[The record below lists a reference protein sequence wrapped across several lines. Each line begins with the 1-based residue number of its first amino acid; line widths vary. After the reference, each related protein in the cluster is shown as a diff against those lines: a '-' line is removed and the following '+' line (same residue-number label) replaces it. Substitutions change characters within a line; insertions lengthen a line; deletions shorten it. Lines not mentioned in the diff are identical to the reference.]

1 MWLCKPASYIHSYR
15 AQRQPRL
22 NRTERRRHEECTVFA
37 GYGSWASFRCKPGS
51 FCAVALHYASRGCPN
66 EMTRAGDGYE
76 LLAGIRG
83 LERQLRRLRADWRS
97 FRDIPSTET
106 LEDIRHRTRQVSAVL
121 DDLASRLGTSDE
133 AMRVDITM
141 PRLESGRQQR
151 PTPREVVAA
160 SRDLDSWISQ
170 ATRQW
175 KGVVG
180 GEGEHDLS
188 ALVRVLESSAH
199 RAETL
204 ISALGGSVDAYAE
217 SLRTPDAAAGAHSD
231 RMQAW
236 SAELGAMLWRLQS
249 DWQHVRRAPSPERI
263 RVLRAGLQQAAGTA
277 SRLRDERQ
285 QAGETAFRR
294 ALRVGHH
301 LRAGVQFLP
310 YRDPFTGAYNREGF
324 DALAGAELKRCRRY
338 GRRFG
343 LLILEVSPPD
353 LDGLQRVVAT
363 ARAELREY
371 DLIARYTEDLI
382 VVGIPEGGPGPTR
395 RVASRVLKAMRNA
408 GMGSWFQRLA
418 YATLPED
425 GSTLGGLMNSA
436 RQRLQA

>member
-1 MWLCKPASYIHSYR
+1 M
-15 AQRQPRL
+15 
-22 NRTERRRHEECTVFA
+22 
-37 GYGSWASFRCKPGS
+37 
-51 FCAVALHYASRGCPN
+51 
-66 EMTRAGDGYE
+66 
-76 LLAGIRG
+76 LAGLRG
-83 LERQLRRLRADWRS
+83 VERQLRRLRADWRS
-97 FRDIPSTET
+97 FRDAPSAEA
-106 LEDIRHRTRQVSAVL
+106 LGDIRHRSLQVTAAL
-121 DDLASRLGTSDE
+121 DDLASRLESPDE
-133 AMRVDITM
+133 AVQVDCTL
-141 PRLESGRQQR
+141 PRQATGRQQR
-151 PTPREVVAA
+151 PAPREVVAA
-160 SRDLDSWISQ
+160 SRDLDSWIWR

-175 KGVVG
+175 KGVVD

-188 ALVRVLESSAH
+188 ALVRVLERSAL

-217 SLRTPDAAAGAHSD
+217 TVCTPDVPSRAHSD
-231 RMQAW
+231 RIQAW
-236 SAELGAMLWRLQS
+236 SAELAAMLWRLQA
-249 DWQHVRRAPSPERI
+249 DWQHVRRVPSPERI

-277 SRLRDERQ
+277 SKLRDERQ
-285 QAGETAFRR
+285 RAGETDFRR

-301 LRAGVQFLP
+301 LREGVQFLP

-343 LLILEVSPPD
+343 LLILEVAPPD

-371 DLIARYTEDLI
+371 DLIARYIEDLI
-382 VVGIPEGGPGPTR
+382 VIGIPEGGPGATR
-395 RVASRVLKAMRNA
+395 RVASRILKAMRNA
-408 GMGSWFQRLA
+408 GMGAWFQRLA

-425 GSTLGGLMNSA
+425 GSTLGGLIDSA